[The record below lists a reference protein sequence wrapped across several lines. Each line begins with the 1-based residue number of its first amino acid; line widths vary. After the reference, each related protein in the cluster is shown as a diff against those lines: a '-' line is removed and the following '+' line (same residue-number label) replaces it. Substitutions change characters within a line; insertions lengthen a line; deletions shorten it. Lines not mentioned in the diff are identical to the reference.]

1 MRRFLLAVYPRQW
14 RARYG
19 DEFAALLQDTPLTL
33 VAVIDVLRHAA
44 GLRLQC
50 RLRLAQICGSVLVTA
65 ALEVAAARAGLT
77 DNILWAPTTPL
88 RALTLAAVLTPTALV
103 AGSAATRRIQRRG
116 HEPA

>member
-1 MRRFLLAVYPRQW
+1 MRRILLALYPRKW

-44 GLRLQC
+44 GLRLQARP
-50 RLRLAQICGSVLVTA
+50 RLTQVAAWALATA
-65 ALEVAAARAGLT
+65 AIEIVALRAGLT

-88 RALTLAAVLTPTALV
+88 RTLALAAVLTPSALV
-103 AGSAATRRIQRRG
+103 AGSVARLRIQRRRP
-116 HEPA
+116 EPA